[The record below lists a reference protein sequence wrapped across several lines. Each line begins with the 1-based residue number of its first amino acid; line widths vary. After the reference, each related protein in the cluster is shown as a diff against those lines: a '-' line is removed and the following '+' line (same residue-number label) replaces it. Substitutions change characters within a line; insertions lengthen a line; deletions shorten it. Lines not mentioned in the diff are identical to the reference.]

1 MSNINIKFYRSL
13 RLLFIVVFLTAC
25 SGSEERKAKYLDKA
39 QQQFTTGN
47 YTKAKLEV
55 KNALQIDPK
64 SVEGWYLFAQIN
76 EKQQDL
82 KEAFGAYNRVVELA
96 PKHFDA
102 SLELAKF
109 YVLGNRLT
117 EGKKYLDI
125 VLVAQPENVR
135 AKVLAAEIMAR
146 EGNESEALLS
156 LEKIFANDKAQ
167 ARAAQLMAVLYV
179 RQNKLN
185 LAEKTLNTAIEANP
199 KDTAVRITLAD
210 VLFKAERPQDTERLL
225 KELVKLEPN
234 KLVHRTRLA
243 ALYTNLNRFDA
254 AEQVLRDAIAED
266 SNDVARSLLLT
277 DFIMRQQGSE
287 EAEVELKARIAA
299 QPQAYEL
306 QFALAKLYEVNKDW
320 GSAKNTYEQI
330 IVEDE
335 VHPRA
340 ISAKTKLAAV
350 NLEQGN
356 TVQTSVLLEEVLKRS
371 PGDIGAL
378 FIRGKAALTQ
388 GKLKEAV
395 ADLRVVAQERPN
407 SAGVLKLLARA
418 NALSGQTD
426 LAKTRLKDAVKA
438 NPKDGLLRFAY
449 IEILVGLKEY
459 DIALSELSNLLKIA
473 PDNAKALK
481 QKMALHVI
489 KKEWNAAEQ
498 IAKQLSTTYPDSQ
511 DGIYG
516 LAQILASQKK
526 FKQSELIFNK
536 LLKTNSQD
544 LKATEGLS
552 KLYLAQGKKTAAIKL
567 IEQQTKNHP
576 DNPALYL
583 SLGKIYSAANIQN
596 ESIFEKAKQNY
607 QQAIQ
612 LKPDWQAPYFQ
623 LARLYRTQKQDKA
636 AILIYQQGLQAIPSD
651 IGLQISL
658 ASLYESQENY
668 SAAKKLYEQV
678 LEKNNNQLIA
688 RNNLAVILSES
699 NPTAENL
706 AKAVELA
713 KPFAQAKNPL
723 LLDTLGWIYYKNADY
738 DQAVFYLTLAAEK
751 QQKNATI
758 QYHLGMAYYKISNNE
773 LAKKYLTKALTLDD
787 GFDGAEEAKV
797 VLAEL

>member
-1 MSNINIKFYRSL
+1 MSNINIKFNRSL
-13 RLLFIVVFLTAC
+13 RLLFIMVLLTAC
-25 SGSEERKAKYLDKA
+25 SGSEEHKAKYLDKA

-96 PKHFDA
+96 PKHLDA

-199 KDTAVRITLAD
+199 KDAAVRITLAD

-225 KELVKLEPN
+225 KELVILEPN

-277 DFIMRQQGSE
+277 DFIMRQQGSQ
-287 EAEVELKARIAA
+287 EAEVELQARIAA

-320 GSAKNTYEQI
+320 GSAKKTYEQI
-330 IVEDE
+330 IVADE
-335 VHPRA
+335 AHPRA

-378 FIRGKAALTQ
+378 FIRGKAALAQ

-459 DIALSELSNLLKIA
+459 DIALSELSEVLKIA
-473 PDNAKALK
+473 PDNAKALT
-481 QKMALHVI
+481 QKMALHTI
-489 KKEWNAAEQ
+489 KKEWNAAEH
-498 IAKQLSTTYPDSQ
+498 IAKQLSTIYPDSQ
-511 DGIYG
+511 DGDYG

-536 LLKTNSQD
+536 LLKANSQD

-552 KLYLAQGKKTAAIKL
+552 KLYLVQGKKTAAIKL

-583 SLGKIYSAANIQN
+583 SLGKIYSAASIQN
-596 ESIFEKAKQNY
+596 ESAFEKAKKNY

-612 LKPDWQAPYFQ
+612 LKPDWQAPYLQ
-623 LARLYRTQKQDKA
+623 LAKLYRAKKQDKA
-636 AILIYQQGLQAIPSD
+636 AVLIYQQGLQAIPSD

-658 ASLYESQENY
+658 ASLYESQKNY

-738 DQAVFYLTLAAEK
+738 DQAVFYLTPAAEK

-758 QYHLGMAYYKISNNE
+758 QYHLGMAYYKINNKE
-773 LAKKYLTKALTLDD
+773 LAKKYLTKALTLDE
-787 GFDGAEEAKV
+787 GFNEAEEAKV